1 MSRHNSCAVTETA
14 KPSPPVRTRE
24 QRQAALLQ
32 AALEI
37 SGELS
42 LPVVL
47 QRIVDLAAQLTGARY
62 GALGVLGPGG
72 QITEFITQGLTAAER
87 EAIGHVPVGRGILGL
102 LIREPHPLRLRDLH
116 DHSQSIGFPPHHPAM
131 SSFLGAPVLARG
143 QVFGNIY
150 VTEKQGANEFTRED
164 EESLVILA
172 TQAGVAIE
180 NSRLYEESR
189 RRERWL
195 GSLKEITEAILEGER
210 DPYTLLRLI
219 ARRARELVGADLTTV
234 ATRADRNDELVIGV
248 AEGAHAEEL
257 LGMSVPLAGSI
268 SGKVMRSGRPVT
280 VAHASA
286 DHRAFQPMVASGHM
300 GPTTFAP
307 ILLRGVPYGTL
318 AVARLAGGVELTDE
332 EIGLVESFAAQVS
345 LAMEYSRLQR
355 ELNRLAVMDER
366 ERIATELHD
375 GVIQGL
381 FAMGL
386 NLQAT
391 ALTVSEPAA
400 QERIEEVVS
409 QLDGSIRDLRNYIFG
424 LRPEALADRQLHQAL
439 TDLAREFEQA
449 AGLVVDFKVDEAVAA
464 ELAGRAADVVQLA
477 REALS
482 NVRRHAEASR
492 CSIKLSRKGRSAV
505 LEIRDNGKGFDA
517 ATPAGEDHHGLRN
530 LRRRVATIGGKLV
543 LTSAPGKGTTVRAVV
558 PI

>member
-1 MSRHNSCAVTETA
+1 M
-14 KPSPPVRTRE
+14 RTRE
-24 QRQAALLQ
+24 QRQDALLQ
-32 AALEI
+32 AGLEI

-62 GALGVLGPGG
+62 GALGVLGPAGG
-72 QITEFITQGLTAAER
+72 ITEFITQGLTPSER
-87 EAIGHVPVGRGILGL
+87 EKIGHIPVGLGILGL
-102 LIREPHPLRLRDLH
+102 LISDPRPIRLRDLRQH
-116 DHSQSIGFPPHHPAM
+116 PSSVGFPANHPPM

-143 QVFGNIY
+143 RVFGNIY
-150 VTEKQGANEFTRED
+150 LTEKRGADEFTPED

-189 RRERWL
+189 QRERWL
-195 GSLKEITEAILEGER
+195 ASLREITEAILEGES
-210 DPYTLLRLI
+210 DPEALLQLI
-219 ARRARELVGADLTTV
+219 ARRAIELVDADLSTV
-234 ATRADRNDELVIGV
+234 ATGSDRDGELVIGI
-248 AEGAHAEEL
+248 AQGAHADEL
-257 LGMSVPLAGSI
+257 LGMALPLEGSI
-268 SGKVMRSGRPVT
+268 SGEVMRNGQTVT
-280 VAHASA
+280 VADASSDA
-286 DHRAFQPMVASGHM
+286 RTFQPMVSSGHM

-307 ILLRGVPYGTL
+307 ILRRGEPYGTL
-318 AVARLAGGVELTDE
+318 AVSRLAGALEFTE
-332 EIGLVESFAAQVS
+332 AEAGLIESFAFQVS

-355 ELNRLAVMDER
+355 ELSRLAVMDER

-391 ALTVSEPAA
+391 AMMVSETAA

-424 LRPEALADRQLHQAL
+424 LRPGTLADRQLKQTL
-439 TDLAREFEQA
+439 DDLAAEFRRA
-449 AGLVVDFKVDEAVAA
+449 SGIAVNATIDETVAA
-464 ELAGRAADVVQLA
+464 ELAGRATDMVQLA

-482 NVRRHAEASR
+482 NVRRHSEATT
-492 CSIKLSRKGRSAV
+492 CVIKLGRKGRAAL
-505 LEIRDNGKGFDA
+505 LEISDDGKGFDA
-517 ATPAGEDHHGLRN
+517 DTPAGDQHHGLRN
-530 LRRRVATIGGKLV
+530 LRRRVAAMGGKLDV
-543 LTSAPGKGTTVRAVV
+543 VSAPGKGTTIRAIV

>member
-1 MSRHNSCAVTETA
+1 MARHNSCAVTKTA
-14 KPSPPVRTRE
+14 EPTPPERTRE

-72 QITEFITQGLTAAER
+72 QINEFITQGLTAEER
-87 EAIGHVPVGRGILGL
+87 EAIGHVPAGLGILGL
-102 LIREPHPLRLRDLH
+102 LIREPRPLRLRDLR
-116 DHSQSIGFPPHHPAM
+116 DHSQSVGFPPNHPAM
-131 SSFLGAPVLARG
+131 RSFLGAPVLARG
-143 QVFGNIY
+143 RVFGNIY
-150 VTEKQGANEFTRED
+150 LTEKQGADEFSDKD

-180 NSRLYEESR
+180 NSHLYEESR

-195 GSLKEITEAILEGER
+195 GSLKEITEAILEGES
-210 DPYTLLRLI
+210 DPDALLRLI
-219 ARRARELVGADLTTV
+219 ARRTRELVDADLTTV
-234 ATRADRNDELVIGV
+234 ATRAVSDDELVIRI
-248 AEGAHAEEL
+248 ADGAHAEEL
-257 LGMSVPLAGSI
+257 LGMLVPVAGSI
-268 SGKVMRSGRPVT
+268 SGDVMRSGRPVT
-280 VAHASA
+280 VADASA
-286 DHRAFQPMVASGHM
+286 DTRSFQPMVASGHM
-300 GPTTFAP
+300 GPATFAP
-307 ILLRGVPYGTL
+307 IMLRGAPYGTL
-318 AVARLAGGVELTDE
+318 AVARLPGSLELTAE
-332 EIGLVESFAAQVS
+332 EIGLVESFTAQVS

-355 ELNRLAVMDER
+355 ELQRLAVMDER

-375 GVIQGL
+375 GVIQEL

-391 ALTVSEPAA
+391 VLTVSEPTA

-409 QLDGSIRDLRNYIFG
+409 QLDGCIRDLRNYIFG
-424 LRPEALADRQLHQAL
+424 LRPEALAGRQLHQAL
-439 TDLAREFEQA
+439 HDLAREFEQA
-449 AGLVVDFKVDEAVAA
+449 AGVAVDFKVDEAVTA
-464 ELAGRAADVVQLA
+464 ELAGRAADMLQLA

-492 CSIKLSRKGRSAV
+492 CSIKLSRKGGSAV

-517 ATPAGEDHHGLRN
+517 ATPAAEDHRGLRN
-530 LRRRVATIGGKLV
+530 LHRRVAAIGGKLDI
-543 LTSAPGKGTTVRAVV
+543 TSTPGKGTTVRAVV
-558 PI
+558 SI

>member
-87 EAIGHVPVGRGILGL
+87 EAIGHIPVGSGILGL

-150 VTEKQGANEFTRED
+150 LTEKQGANEFTRED

-189 RRERWL
+189 QRERWL

-234 ATRADRNDELVIGV
+234 ATRADSNDELVIGV

-268 SGKVMRSGRPVT
+268 SGEVMRSGRPVT

-424 LRPEALADRQLHQAL
+424 LRPGALADRQLHQAL

-505 LEIRDNGKGFDA
+505 LEIRDNGIGFDA

-543 LTSAPGKGTTVRAVV
+543 LTSTPGKGTTVRAVV

>member
-1 MSRHNSCAVTETA
+1 
-14 KPSPPVRTRE
+14 
-24 QRQAALLQ
+24 
-32 AALEI
+32 
-37 SGELS
+37 
-42 LPVVL
+42 
-47 QRIVDLAAQLTGARY
+47 
-62 GALGVLGPGG
+62 
-72 QITEFITQGLTAAER
+72 
-87 EAIGHVPVGRGILGL
+87 
-102 LIREPHPLRLRDLH
+102 
-116 DHSQSIGFPPHHPAM
+116 
-131 SSFLGAPVLARG
+131 
-143 QVFGNIY
+143 
-150 VTEKQGANEFTRED
+150 
-164 EESLVILA
+164 
-172 TQAGVAIE
+172 
-180 NSRLYEESR
+180 
-189 RRERWL
+189 
-195 GSLKEITEAILEGER
+195 
-210 DPYTLLRLI
+210 
-219 ARRARELVGADLTTV
+219 
-234 ATRADRNDELVIGV
+234 
-248 AEGAHAEEL
+248 
-257 LGMSVPLAGSI
+257 
-268 SGKVMRSGRPVT
+268 
-280 VAHASA
+280 
-286 DHRAFQPMVASGHM
+286 
-300 GPTTFAP
+300 
-307 ILLRGVPYGTL
+307 
-318 AVARLAGGVELTDE
+318 
-332 EIGLVESFAAQVS
+332 
-345 LAMEYSRLQR
+345 
-355 ELNRLAVMDER
+355 MDER

>member
-14 KPSPPVRTRE
+14 KPTPPERTRE

-32 AALEI
+32 TGLEI

-42 LPVVL
+42 LPLVL

-72 QITEFITQGLTAAER
+72 QITEFITQGLTAEER
-87 EAIGHVPVGRGILGL
+87 EAIGHIPVGHGILGL
-102 LIREPHPLRLRDLH
+102 LIREPHSLRLPDLR
-116 DHSQSIGFPPHHPAM
+116 DHSQSVGFPPNHPPM
-131 SSFLGAPVLARG
+131 RSFLGTPVLARG
-143 QVFGNIY
+143 RVFGNIY
-150 VTEKQGANEFTRED
+150 LTEKQGAEEFSHED
-164 EESLVILA
+164 EEALVILA

-189 RRERWL
+189 QRERWL
-195 GSLKEITEAILEGER
+195 GSLKEITEAILEGES
-210 DPYTLLRLI
+210 DPEALLRLI
-219 ARRARELVGADLTTV
+219 AQRSGELVNADLTTV
-234 ATRADRNDELVIGV
+234 ATLTGGDDELVIRV

-257 LGMSVPLAGSI
+257 LGMLVPLAGSI
-268 SGKVMRSGRPVT
+268 SGDVMRSGRPVT
-280 VAHASA
+280 VADASV
-286 DHRAFQPMVASGHM
+286 DTRSFQPMVASGHM
-300 GPTTFAP
+300 GPATFAP
-307 ILLRGVPYGTL
+307 VMLRGTPYGTL
-318 AVARLAGGVELTDE
+318 AVARLAGSLELTDE

-355 ELNRLAVMDER
+355 ELRRLAVMDER

-391 ALTVSEPAA
+391 ALVVSEPAA

-409 QLDGSIRDLRNYIFG
+409 QLDGSIRDLRNYIFRLQPG
-424 LRPEALADRQLHQAL
+424 ALADRQLFQTL
-439 TDLAREFEQA
+439 RDVAREFEQA
-449 AGLVVDFKVDEAVAA
+449 AGVAVDFKVDEAVAA

-482 NVRRHAEASR
+482 NVRRHAEATH

-505 LEIRDNGKGFDA
+505 LEIIDNGNGFDA
-517 ATPAGEDHHGLRN
+517 TTRVGEEHRGLRN
-530 LRRRVATIGGKLV
+530 LRRRAAAIGGKLII
-543 LTSAPGKGTTVRAVV
+543 TSTPGKGTTVRAVV
-558 PI
+558 SI

>member
-189 RRERWL
+189 QRERWL
-195 GSLKEITEAILEGER
+195 GSLKEITEAILEGES

-219 ARRARELVGADLTTV
+219 AGRARELVGADLTTV
-234 ATRADRNDELVIGV
+234 ATRADSNDELVIGV

-268 SGKVMRSGRPVT
+268 SGEVMRSGRPVT
-280 VAHASA
+280 VANASA
-286 DHRAFQPMVASGHM
+286 DRRAFQPMVASGHM

-424 LRPEALADRQLHQAL
+424 LRPGALADRQLHQAL